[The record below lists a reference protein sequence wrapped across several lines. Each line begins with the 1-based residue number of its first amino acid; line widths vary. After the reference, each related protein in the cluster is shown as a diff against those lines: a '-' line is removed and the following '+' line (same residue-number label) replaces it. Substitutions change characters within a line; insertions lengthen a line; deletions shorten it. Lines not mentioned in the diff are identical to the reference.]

1 MSEQT
6 CINDQDDMNGDD
18 FDEQNVIQKSDIY
31 KKYLCDPFYKHLN
44 DESFK
49 ETRNTLFIVC
59 GGTGLGKTYF
69 CANEMIPHL
78 LNKERV
84 DFVCYS
90 APNIEILDD
99 NQIIQSLEKNCSDI
113 SFRTR
118 EEIDQVVNDL
128 ENNIQTVLSTT
139 HQMLLCSSRG
149 QDLQE
154 YLLNSDKKIAFII
167 DEIHMWTTSHISNY
181 KDNMGNDTPEFQANL
196 YNTLEL
202 LSAKTPYLFG
212 LSATPTSEQVS
223 KLKVVGNMKYKIMNN
238 FCPSN
243 QAISRMAWINKVSF
257 HDADVKND
265 VAFKFINHIRRFVN
279 KEKRTKIKQSM
290 LIVVNRENSKDGY
303 GLSEVSNLLKAILKD
318 INYYHPDDNVIA
330 YMTGTFKYIEST
342 NSAGREDDYY
352 LNSEYNWVKKAYK
365 PYTDQEIIEI
375 ANDPE
380 CSVRFIL
387 LIEKGK
393 CGMNIH
399 NAKSLFSFRTR
410 NGLNTQGESVIE
422 NTLQLCG
429 RLTRIYTGVKNKD
442 FTAKYGYELTNY
454 VKELKST
461 NNKKELNNLFNANS
475 FDITVA
481 NTKMWKDGMNV
492 FKKKYTC
499 PLKNAKKWA
508 ECV

>member
-1 MSEQT
+1 M
-6 CINDQDDMNGDD
+6 NDQDDFNCDD
-18 FDEQNVIQKSDIY
+18 SVEEKVMQKSDIY
-31 KKYLCDPFYKHLN
+31 KQYLCDPFYKHLN

-69 CANEMIPHL
+69 CANEMIPHF
-78 LNKERV
+78 LNKEKV

-90 APNIEILDD
+90 VPNIEILDD
-99 NQIIQSLEKNCSDI
+99 NQIIKSLEKNCSDI

-149 QDLQE
+149 QYLQR

-181 KDNMGNDTPEFQANL
+181 KDNMGSDTPEFQANL

-223 KLKVVGNMKYKIMNN
+223 KLKVVGNMKYKIMND

-257 HDADVKND
+257 HDCDVEADV
-265 VAFKFINHIRRFVN
+265 VLKFRNHIHRFVN

-303 GLSEVSNLLKAILKD
+303 GLSEVAYLLKIILKE
-318 INYYHPDDNVIA
+318 INYYDPSENVIA
-330 YMTGTFKYIEST
+330 YMTGNYKYIESI
-342 NSAGREDDYY
+342 SSKERKKEYSIS
-352 LNSEYNWVKKAYK
+352 SEYLSYKPYK

-375 ANDPE
+375 TNDPDR
-380 CSVRFIL
+380 SVRFIL

-410 NGLNTQGESVIE
+410 NGLNSRGESVIE

-442 FTAKYGYELTNY
+442 FTAEYGYELTNY
-454 VKELKST
+454 VKKLKST
-461 NNKKELNNLFNANS
+461 NNKKGLNNLFNANS

-481 NTKMWKDGMNV
+481 NTKMWKDGMKV

>member
-1 MSEQT
+1 
-6 CINDQDDMNGDD
+6 
-18 FDEQNVIQKSDIY
+18 
-31 KKYLCDPFYKHLN
+31 
-44 DESFK
+44 
-49 ETRNTLFIVC
+49 
-59 GGTGLGKTYF
+59 
-69 CANEMIPHL
+69 
-78 LNKERV
+78 
-84 DFVCYS
+84 
-90 APNIEILDD
+90 
-99 NQIIQSLEKNCSDI
+99 
-113 SFRTR
+113 
-118 EEIDQVVNDL
+118 
-128 ENNIQTVLSTT
+128 
-139 HQMLLCSSRG
+139 
-149 QDLQE
+149 
-154 YLLNSDKKIAFII
+154 
-167 DEIHMWTTSHISNY
+167 
-181 KDNMGNDTPEFQANL
+181 
-196 YNTLEL
+196 
-202 LSAKTPYLFG
+202 
-212 LSATPTSEQVS
+212 
-223 KLKVVGNMKYKIMNN
+223 MKYKIMND

-257 HDADVKND
+257 HNSDVKND

>member
-1 MSEQT
+1 M
-6 CINDQDDMNGDD
+6 NDQDDFNCDD
-18 FDEQNVIQKSDIY
+18 SVEEKVMQKSDIY
-31 KKYLCDPFYKHLN
+31 KQYLCDPFYKHLN
-44 DESFK
+44 DGSFK

-78 LNKERV
+78 LNKEKV

-90 APNIEILDD
+90 VPNIEILDD
-99 NQIIQSLEKNCSDI
+99 NQIIKSLEKNCSDI

-118 EEIDQVVNDL
+118 SEIDQVINDL

-149 QDLQE
+149 QYLQK

-181 KDNMGNDTPEFQANL
+181 KDNMGSDTPEFQANL
-196 YNTLEL
+196 YNTLES
-202 LSAKTPYLFG
+202 LSAKSPYIFG
-212 LSATPTSEQVS
+212 LSATPTSEQIN
-223 KLKVVGNMKYKIMNN
+223 KIEVVGSMQYKILND

-243 QAISRMAWINKVSF
+243 QAISRMAWLNKVSF
-257 HDADVKND
+257 HDCDVEHD
-265 VAFKFINHIRRFVN
+265 VVLKFRDHIRRFVN
-279 KEKRTKIKQSM
+279 KEKRTNIKQSM
-290 LIVVNRENSKDGY
+290 LIVVNRDNSKDGY

-318 INYYHPDDNVIA
+318 INYYDPSENVIA
-330 YMTGTFKYIEST
+330 YMTGTYKYIESI
-342 NSAGREDDYY
+342 NSKERMNQYHY
-352 LNSEYNWVKKAYK
+352 SSLCSEYISKKPYK

-380 CSVRFIL
+380 YSVRFIL

-410 NGLNTQGESVIE
+410 NGLNSRGESVIE

-442 FTAKYGYELTNY
+442 FTSKYGYELTNY
-454 VKELKST
+454 VKKLKSE

-475 FDITVA
+475 FDITVS
-481 NTKMWKDGMNV
+481 NSKMWIDGIKV

-499 PLKNAKKWA
+499 SLKNAKKWV